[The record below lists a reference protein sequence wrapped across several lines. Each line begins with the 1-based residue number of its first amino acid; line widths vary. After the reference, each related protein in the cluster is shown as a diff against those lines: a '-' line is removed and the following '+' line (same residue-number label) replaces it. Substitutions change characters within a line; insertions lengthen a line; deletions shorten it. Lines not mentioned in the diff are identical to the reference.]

1 MGVEDNYYEISD
13 LAANTTF
20 YDWVDKENTEII
32 EKLNLMHI
40 YGVSSGTG
48 IDVVIGTTG
57 NSYDAGEAIIS
68 LKDTIPGITV
78 SGNLTVTGSIDI
90 SDGTSATSLVTSVNG
105 QTGAVTLSFGITG
118 SPGPTGP
125 AGTTPDPIFI
135 SKNQLINGNFDVW
148 QRGTSFTGKPNKYFA
163 DRWARFAEISTLAK
177 ITSATIERNSFTSG
191 QTEVLGNP
199 DYYVTASLIH
209 TGMTTGDF
217 VGYENRIE
225 GADKFIG
232 EMLYVDGYL
241 RMNGTTG
248 ATVDVYL
255 RRNIDGSTYTTE
267 QFTESVYVQG
277 GTWSEF
283 LVEHQVS
290 YSGSS
295 FGSDGYCAVGF
306 NIASIPSG
314 YTLEMSNIR
323 VFSTQGMT
331 MTDSPFREETSP
343 EEELRRCSRFYQR
356 SYDLDKTD
364 GSSTMI
370 NSIDP
375 DFTSVRF
382 NTTNNK
388 EFYYDFPVEM
398 RTVPSLDLYSPSSG
412 VVTDGYNKTAG
423 LDMRLTSGTS
433 GWNGA
438 IRLHS
443 AGQSTLN
450 VTPNIKGIIFYI
462 VSGAVIFDDIFVHYV
477 ADSDYNI

>member
-13 LAANTTF
+13 LAADATF

-48 IDVVIGTTG
+48 IGVVIGTTG

-68 LKDTIPGITV
+68 LNETIPGVTV
-78 SGNLTVTGSIDI
+78 GGNLTVTGSIDI

-105 QTGAVTLSFGITG
+105 QTGAVTIGLGVTG
-118 SPGPTGP
+118 SAGPTGP
-125 AGTTPDPIFI
+125 AGTTPDPVFI
-135 SKNQLINGNFDVW
+135 SKNELVNGNFDIW

-163 DRWARFAEISTLAK
+163 DRWARFAKTSTLAK
-177 ITSATIERNSFTSG
+177 ITTATMQRSSFVLG

-199 DYYVTASLIH
+199 EYYTTATLIH

-225 GADKFIG
+225 GAHKFIG
-232 EMLYVDGYL
+232 ETLYIDGYL
-241 RMNGTTG
+241 RINGTTG

-255 RRNIDGSTYTTE
+255 RRSTDGSTYTTE

-283 LVEHQVS
+283 LVGHQVS
-290 YSGSS
+290 YTGSS

-306 NIASIPSG
+306 DVTSMPSG
-314 YTLEMSNIR
+314 YTLDMSNIR
-323 VFSTQGMT
+323 AFSTQGVT

-364 GSSTMI
+364 GSSTML
-370 NSIDP
+370 NSTDP

-382 NTTNNK
+382 NTTNNN

-398 RTVPSLDLYSPSSG
+398 RTTPSLDLYSPSTG
-412 VVTDGYNKTAG
+412 VTTDGYNKTAG

-438 IRLHS
+438 VRLHS

-450 VTPNIKGIIFYI
+450 STPNTKGIIFDI